1 MNHKK
6 NSLVWIVCLFFLL
19 TLLAGCGGSGGG
31 AAKPATETKPIAL
44 IAYNPMPP
52 SSIPTQTL
60 IKFAE
65 IAEKNSNG
73 RLKFTVKHSG
83 QLGSDREAIESAK
96 MGTIDVAISGTGM
109 YSSFYDKVK
118 LFDLPFLFTDGK
130 HAQKVVN
137 GPIGEK
143 VFKDLNKQGFVYL
156 ATGDNGMRQ
165 VSAKKKIQTVEDVK
179 GLKIRLPEMPTYL
192 AVWKSWGA
200 IPVPI
205 PIAELYMSLK
215 TGVVDAQD
223 NAAYHTVATKS
234 YEVQPNFSVIN
245 YMWMGLTAVMNEK
258 KFNSLPPDLQKIV
271 KDAAIEATNWSFEA
285 IDKDNQA
292 AFKTMTD
299 FGVAVNMTPD
309 RASFMKN
316 LPEIYAQ
323 FSKEPWFDQKII
335 DEIKATK

>member
-1 MNHKK
+1 MKK
-6 NSLVWIVCLFFLL
+6 TLSLILIALFVVAAL
-19 TLLAGCGGSGGG
+19 TAGCGGG
-31 AAKPATETKPIAL
+31 AKPAAETKPAADAKPINL

-52 SSIPTQTL
+52 SSVPTQAL

-83 QLGSDREAIESAK
+83 QLGSDREGIESTK
-96 MGTIDVAISGTGM
+96 MGTIDVIISGTGM

-118 LFDLPFLFTDGK
+118 IFDLPFLFTDAK
-130 HAQKVVN
+130 QARKVVN
-137 GPIGEK
+137 GPIGERI
-143 VFKDLNKQGFVYL
+143 FKDLDKQGFVYL

-165 VSAKKKIQTVEDVK
+165 VSSKKPIQTVADVK

-200 IPVPI
+200 TPVPI
-205 PIAELYMSLK
+205 PVSELYMSLK

-223 NAAYHTVATKS
+223 NAPYHTVATKC
-234 YEVQPNFSVIN
+234 YEVQPNYSMIN
-245 YMWMGLTAVMNEK
+245 YMWMGLTASMNAK

-271 KDAAIEATNWSFEA
+271 KDAAIEATNWSFDA
-285 IDKDNQA
+285 IEKDDQA
-292 AFKTMTD
+292 AFKTMKEA
-299 FGVAVNMTPD
+299 GVTVNMNPD

-323 FSKEPWFDQKII
+323 FNKEPWYDQKLI
-335 DEIKATK
+335 DEIKAVK